1 MLRCGQTAPMAS
13 RTTTQDVNILGHV
26 VPKGTMVMMC
36 GMGGGILEPAHR
48 VPDTLRSP
56 QFRNASG
63 GKTGDWEPAT
73 IKAFDPERWL
83 VRDAATGAQVFD
95 QSAGPHIQF
104 GGGPR
109 GCFGKRLAYLE
120 LRLALVLSVWSYVFE
135 PVEGHLGSFEA
146 MEQLTHSPVMCY
158 VKIRVA
164 N

>member
-1 MLRCGQTAPMAS
+1 
-13 RTTTQDVNILGHV
+13 
-26 VPKGTMVMMC
+26 
-36 GMGGGILEPAHR
+36 
-48 VPDTLRSP
+48 
-56 QFRNASG
+56 
-63 GKTGDWEPAT
+63 
-73 IKAFDPERWL
+73 
-83 VRDAATGAQVFD
+83 VFD

-146 MEQLTHSPVMCY
+146 MEQLTHSPAVCY
-158 VKIRVA
+158 VKIREA